1 MAKPSTQPLN
11 DPATFQLFNEI
22 GIIQQLVN
30 TRFERA
36 LPDGLTASQFGV
48 LNHFVRLGGERAPT
62 DLARAFQVTKGAMTN
77 TLSKLEAK
85 GLIRIQPSADDR
97 RAKVVT
103 ITAQGRRMRE
113 RAIKAASTAMAD
125 VTEFVSDDAAAL
137 LEPLRRIR
145 EYLDTHR

>member
-48 LNHFVRLGGERAPT
+48 LNHFVRLGGERAPS
-62 DLARAFQVTKGAMTN
+62 DLGRNGRGGAGRTGPGRADADTRRGGDRLRVAAR
-77 TLSKLEAK
+77 
-85 GLIRIQPSADDR
+85 R
-97 RAKVVT
+97 R
-103 ITAQGRRMRE
+103 
-113 RAIKAASTAMAD
+113 
-125 VTEFVSDDAAAL
+125 DARGPAHAVD
-137 LEPLRRIR
+137 PQ
-145 EYLDTHR
+145 